1 MTFRAKV
8 SKVTPRPV
16 RRAVKRGVR
25 AVYTAPTSG
34 ARLLPD
40 FLIIGAQRAGTTSL
54 YKYLAQHPAVGP
66 VVLTKG
72 AHYFDTNY
80 QEGLDWYR
88 AFFPTRWRAA
98 RIERRLG
105 TRMITGE
112 GSPYYVF
119 HPLVPRRVAET
130 LPDVKLLLMLRDPV
144 ERAYSHYQH
153 ELARGFET
161 LPFEEAIDREPERL
175 AGERDRMIADPTY
188 NSFEYQHHSYL
199 ARGRYIEQI
208 LAWRELFPPEQLLIL
223 KMEEFFSQPD
233 AGLARVLAFLGLPSW
248 RPPAFERYNA
258 RRYTQ
263 MGDEIRRRLVEHFAV
278 PNRELEAYLGAELGW
293 SA

>member
-1 MTFRAKV
+1 MTLRAKV
-8 SKVTPRPV
+8 SGITPTPV
-16 RRAVKRGVR
+16 RRAVKQGVR
-25 AVYTAPTSG
+25 AIYTVPTSG

-80 QEGLDWYR
+80 DKGLDWYR
-88 AFFPTRWRAA
+88 AFFPTRWRRA
-98 RIERRLG
+98 RVERRLG
-105 TRMITGE
+105 VKMLTGE
-112 GSPYYVF
+112 GSPYYIF

-130 LPDVKLLLMLRDPV
+130 LPGVKLLLMLRDPV
-144 ERAYSHYQH
+144 ERSYSHYQH
-153 ELARGFET
+153 ESARGFEQ
-161 LPFEEAIDREPERL
+161 LSFEGAIDREQERL
-175 AGERDRMIADPTY
+175 EGEREQMIADPRY

-208 LAWRELFPPEQLLIL
+208 LTWREHFPSEQLLIL
-223 KMEEFFSQPD
+223 KMEGFFSDPEK
-233 AGLARVLAFLGLPSW
+233 GFARVIEFLGLPSW
-248 RPPAFERYNA
+248 RPAAFDRYNA

-263 MGDEIRRRLVEHFAV
+263 MDPDTRRRLVEHFAE
-278 PNRELEAYLGAELGW
+278 PNRELERYLGVELGW
-293 SA
+293 SD